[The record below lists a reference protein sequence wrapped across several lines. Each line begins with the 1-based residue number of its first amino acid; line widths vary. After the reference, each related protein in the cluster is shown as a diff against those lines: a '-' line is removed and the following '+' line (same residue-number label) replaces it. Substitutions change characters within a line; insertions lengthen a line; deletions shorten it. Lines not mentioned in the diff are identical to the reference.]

1 MHAFQGQATVISS
14 AGNHLMEHRLPASIL
29 IADDDPNIVL
39 ALRFLMEKEG
49 YQVRVAT
56 DGAGALAAV
65 VRHRPDLVLLD
76 AMMPRR
82 NGFEVCAAIRAN
94 RELAATRVIMLT
106 AKGLAGERDR
116 GLAAGADEYVTKPFA
131 TQDVLRL
138 VRGLIP
144 APA

>member
-1 MHAFQGQATVISS
+1 M
-14 AGNHLMEHRLPASIL
+14 RLPVSIL

-49 YQVRVAT
+49 YRVRVAT
-56 DGAGALAAV
+56 DGAAALAEV
-65 VRHRPDLVLLD
+65 VQHRPDIVLLD

-94 RELAATRVIMLT
+94 RDLGATRVVMLT
-106 AKGLAGERDR
+106 AKGLAGERER
-116 GLAAGADEYVTKPFA
+116 GLSAGADEYVTKPFS

-138 VRGLIP
+138 VKRLVP
-144 APA
+144 ASASA

>member
-1 MHAFQGQATVISS
+1 MPV
-14 AGNHLMEHRLPASIL
+14 SIL

-49 YQVRVAT
+49 YRVRVAT
-56 DGAGALAAV
+56 DGAAALAEV
-65 VRHRPDLVLLD
+65 VQHRPDIVLLD

-82 NGFEVCAAIRAN
+82 NGFDVCAAIRAN
-94 RELAATRVIMLT
+94 RDLDATRVVMLT

-116 GLAAGADEYVTKPFA
+116 GLSAGADEYVTKPFS

-138 VRGLIP
+138 VKSLVP
-144 APA
+144 ASASA